1 MSCKLY
7 AFPSFEKEVK
17 HLNKRYKSLK
27 ADLIN
32 LRDELAKN
40 PEMGTDLGGGLRKV
54 RMAITSKGVGK
65 SGGAR
70 VITVVIAD
78 IKDALGLLYIYDKSE
93 RSTIKGK
100 ELTELLKKNG
110 II

>member
-7 AFPSFEKEVK
+7 AFPSIEKVVN
-17 HLNKRYKSLK
+17 HFSKRYKSLK

>member
-7 AFPSFEKEVK
+7 IFPSFEKEVK
-17 HLNKRYKSLK
+17 HLSKRYKSLK

-40 PEMGTDLGGGLRKV
+40 PAMGTDLGGGLRKI
-54 RMAITSKGVGK
+54 RMAITSKGAGK

-70 VITVVIAD
+70 IITVVITD
-78 IKDALGLLYIYDKSE
+78 VQDALGLLYIYDKSE
-93 RSTIKGK
+93 RNTIKGK
-100 ELTELLKKNG
+100 ELTQLLKKNG

>member
-1 MSCKLY
+1 MSCKL
-7 AFPSFEKEVK
+7 
-17 HLNKRYKSLK
+17 
-27 ADLIN
+27 
-32 LRDELAKN
+32 
-40 PEMGTDLGGGLRKV
+40 KV

-70 VITVVIAD
+70 VITVVIAY

-93 RSTIKGK
+93 RNTIKGK

>member
-17 HLNKRYKSLK
+17 HLSILYKSLK

>member
-32 LRDELAKN
+32 LQDELAKN
-40 PEMGTDLGGGLRKV
+40 PAMDTDLGGGLRKV

>member
-40 PEMGTDLGGGLRKV
+40 PAMGTDLGGGLRKV
-54 RMAITSKGVGK
+54 RVAITSKGVGK

>member
-17 HLNKRYKSLK
+17 HLSKRYKSLK

-65 SGGAR
+65 NGGAR

>member
-7 AFPSFEKEVK
+7 AFPSFEKKVK
-17 HLNKRYKSLK
+17 HLSKRYKSLK

-32 LRDELAKN
+32 LQDELAKN
-40 PEMGTDLGGGLRKV
+40 PAMGTDLGGGLRKV

>member
-17 HLNKRYKSLK
+17 HLSKRYKLLK

-40 PEMGTDLGGGLRKV
+40 PAMGTDLGGGLRKV

>member
-40 PEMGTDLGGGLRKV
+40 PAMGTDLGGGLRKV
-54 RMAITSKGVGK
+54 RVAITSKGVGK

-93 RSTIKGK
+93 RNTIKGK

>member
-7 AFPSFEKEVK
+7 VFPSFEKEVK
-17 HLNKRYKSLK
+17 RLSKRYKSIK
-27 ADLIN
+27 TDLIN
-32 LRDELAKN
+32 LQNELAKD
-40 PEMGTDLGGGLRKV
+40 PAMGTDLGGGLRKV

>member
-7 AFPSFEKEVK
+7 AFPSFE
-17 HLNKRYKSLK
+17 
-27 ADLIN
+27 
-32 LRDELAKN
+32 
-40 PEMGTDLGGGLRKV
+40 
-54 RMAITSKGVGK
+54 
-65 SGGAR
+65 
-70 VITVVIAD
+70 
-78 IKDALGLLYIYDKSE
+78 KDALGLLYIYDKSE

>member
-7 AFPSFEKEVK
+7 IFPSFEKEVK
-17 HLNKRYKSLK
+17 HLSKRYKSLK
-27 ADLIN
+27 VDLIN

-40 PEMGTDLGGGLRKV
+40 PTMGIDLGGGLRKI
-54 RMAITSKGVGK
+54 RMAITSKGAGK

-70 VITVVIAD
+70 IITVVITD
-78 IKDALGLLYIYDKSE
+78 VQDALGLLYIYDKSE
-93 RSTIKGK
+93 RNTIKGK
-100 ELTELLKKNG
+100 ELTQLLKKNG